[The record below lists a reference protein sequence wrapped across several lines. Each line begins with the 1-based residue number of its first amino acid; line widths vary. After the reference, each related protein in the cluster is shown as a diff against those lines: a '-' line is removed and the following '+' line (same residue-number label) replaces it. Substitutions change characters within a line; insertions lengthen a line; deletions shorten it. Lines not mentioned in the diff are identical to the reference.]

1 MNTSYVMLPQTVH
14 GEPSG
19 NYDGSSLFFTGTPV
33 KAANFYQGLGSMQTI
48 VIRTAGF
55 KGVILLQATLETN
68 PELAL
73 YFDTQEFGDP
83 LFPMTGV
90 FTFSVR
96 GNFVWMRPEV
106 IDFTAGTIES
116 ITITY

>member
-1 MNTSYVMLPQTVH
+1 MNTTYTMLTRTVH

-48 VIRTAGF
+48 VIRTTDFQGI
-55 KGVILLQATLETN
+55 VLLQATLETD

-73 YFDTQEFGDP
+73 YFDTQEFGDALYP
-83 LFPMTGV
+83 QTGV

-96 GNFVWMRPEV
+96 GNLVWMRPEV